1 MGPKVCSKAAGS
13 GRIAIRGWRDRSD
26 LGFSESIIQA
36 WMCGSTKASSSMQNS
51 EWAKPNASTIAE
63 NGQSG
68 SSDPKYV
75 PSVVNTWFKQ

>member
-13 GRIAIRGWRDRSD
+13 GIMAMRGWRERSD
-26 LGFSESIIQA
+26 FGFRESIIQA

-51 EWAKPNASTIAE
+51 EWAKPSARTIAE

-68 SSDPKYV
+68 SIELK
-75 PSVVNTWFKQ
+75 